1 MALTMTTR
9 VDFPTSEDFP
19 ALSGKQT
26 PLNLREAPGDHS
38 HGEKNITLAR
48 RCGVVPMPWQCAE
61 IKAINAVDESG
72 SWVHSDSV
80 LIAARQNGK
89 SLIVAL
95 IVIYR
100 IFVLKQNV
108 LFTAQRWETAKE
120 LWEHTWN
127 IVRSRKFLMKLVE
140 SRTCSQGRGTIFL
153 SNGGRVVF
161 TTRSADAGR
170 GLTKVDLLI
179 FDESYNLTDAEIA
192 ALAFLSQAAPDPQVF
207 YMSSAVHREFPQ
219 HQNGQVLSAMRA
231 QALDEW
237 DEADPIYL
245 SEYAAPQDLDPTSE
259 ETWRI
264 ANPSYGVISNE
275 KKMRKIMRRMNTED
289 GRTNF
294 GVEALGWGLW
304 FDPNEVEDEIPPA
317 VPAEKV
323 DSVMVSERMKVSSRR
338 TVLAIDASPD
348 RAMCSIAGGGALADG
363 FGVFGGLL
371 WHGPLHVAEVVDAF
385 AELFDKW
392 QPTEIVLDPK
402 SPAEVALN
410 PIMRRLS
417 ESSKK
422 FDPELVRRM
431 TWPDVKSSTS
441 AFLAGVNEGRY
452 LLADNSVL
460 RDGFESATLR
470 EDREGGVAWNRQS
483 GVICQVVATSHAM
496 WAANTF
502 VEEEVKRQVIM
513 PEAIDAPMVAG
524 AAALTF

>member
-19 ALSGKQT
+19 GLSGKQT

-61 IKAINAVDESG
+61 INAINAVDESG

-304 FDPNEVEDEIPPA
+304 FDSNEVDGEALPA
-317 VPAEKV
+317 VSQEQLDA
-323 DSVMVSERMKVSSRR
+323 VMTSERL
-338 TVLAIDASPD
+338 VLRKSILALDASPD
-348 RAMCSIAGGGALADG
+348 RASCSISVAGVDG
-363 FGVFGGLL
+363 SRVAGGLL
-371 WHGPLHVAEVVDAF
+371 WHGPLRLDEVVRAVE
-385 AELFDKW
+385 ELCARVD
-392 QPTEIVLDPK
+392 PVELVVDPK
-402 SPAEVALN
+402 SPAEVVIQPL
-410 PIMRRLS
+410 IDRG
-417 ESSKK
+417 
-422 FDPELVRRM
+422 FDPESIHRM
-431 TWPDVKSSTS
+431 SWPDVKSSTA
-441 AFLAGVNEGRY
+441 AFLAGIDANGLRIGE
-452 LLADNSVL
+452 SVIL
-460 RDGFESATLR
+460 REGFESATLR
-470 EDREGGVAWNRQS
+470 EDRDGGVAWDRQS
-483 GVICQVVATSHAM
+483 GVICQVVSLSHAM
-496 WAANTF
+496 WAVSRF
-502 VEEEVKRQVIM
+502 EEVKVDHRRPAQVRTVRRQVKQKQ
-513 PEAIDAPMVAG
+513 
-524 AAALTF
+524 F